1 MFPNAPSRRFF
12 VYSGMVEI
20 FLPESAVPASNKT
33 SAGVE
38 ILAQLNSGCYF
49 GDVALVLE
57 HSPKRSASARVSRQG
72 VCTLYTVNKE
82 DVLAFFH
89 DYPVLLS
96 HVMAV
101 AGKRLARV
109 HHKRGLLAHLP
120 EEFKIDDE
128 DAKADES
135 FEATAEAV
143 EAANL
148 MYRNVTKGHVATPNN
163 SSSSSSKNKNMRD
176 NETRRSSRTERGLQK
191 VKNGLLSAIRRTSKQ
206 LSPSS
211 LPSGS
216 SSGSGAKRSSKT
228 RVVSPGPGR
237 RSGTAA
243 DGASRAAWESKEGG
257 GGGGGGGGAGGGA
270 LHHQENPMHSQR
282 RLHPTPQSERN
293 ADDDPE
299 LELVDRPRGEFKDG
313 GAAAA
318 AAAAG
323 GGGGGGVGGGGG
335 GGDGGLSAEHELAEF
350 SSVTDKDVEL

>member
-1 MFPNAPSRRFF
+1 MDVFPDAPSRRFF

-128 DAKADES
+128 DAKADEHT
-135 FEATAEAV
+135 EA
-143 EAANL
+143 L
-148 MYRNVTKGHVATPNN
+148 GCRATPRVPAACPAVLCMARRA
-163 SSSSSSKNKNMRD
+163 SGRCPSP
-176 NETRRSSRTERGLQK
+176 TRPCRTTSLTQRPW
-191 VKNGLLSAIRRTSKQ
+191 RR
-206 LSPSS
+206 
-211 LPSGS
+211 
-216 SSGSGAKRSSKT
+216 
-228 RVVSPGPGR
+228 
-237 RSGTAA
+237 
-243 DGASRAAWESKEGG
+243 
-257 GGGGGGGGAGGGA
+257 
-270 LHHQENPMHSQR
+270 
-282 RLHPTPQSERN
+282 PT
-293 ADDDPE
+293 
-299 LELVDRPRGEFKDG
+299 
-313 GAAAA
+313 
-318 AAAAG
+318 
-323 GGGGGGVGGGGG
+323 
-335 GGDGGLSAEHELAEF
+335 
-350 SSVTDKDVEL
+350 T